1 MSTYRIAVNIEWTG
15 ACNARCVMCPRD
27 ALARP
32 RHMDEA
38 TYRQVLSRLAPNDV
52 FRAVIAGYGDPTVH
66 PRFDQFVELT
76 REARVPV
83 DMVTNG
89 EWLDETRLRAL
100 DGVINTL
107 VVSFSS
113 IDAPVY
119 RHVHAGLDQQRVMDN
134 LILARRTFRK
144 TKLAVSLTPLTECIE
159 TLPETIA
166 WLRNQGIDALTLSPS
181 LYDRA
186 GTVQPRNAGAPD
198 LRRVIRQYGL
208 HSQEYDFVPSVGDLF
223 GQWRANRFRCLPRNS
238 DLAIAADGSYQ
249 YCFNDPGRRHP
260 LGTVANLGIRETL
273 ALRERTGPDP
283 ELCAEC
289 ATRTRYRPRELLQA
303 AAGYMRLH
311 LLQTWSKPKP

>member
-38 TYRQVLSRLAPNDV
+38 TYRQVLSRLAQNDV

-66 PRFDQFVELT
+66 PRFDRFVELT

-89 EWLDETRLRAL
+89 EWLDEARLHAL

-144 TKLAVSLTPLTECIE
+144 TKLAVSLTPLAECIE

-166 WLRNQGIDALTLSPS
+166 WLRSQGIETLTMSPA

-186 GTVQPRNAGAPD
+186 GTLSSQDAPPHD
-198 LRRVIRQYGL
+198 LRQVIRQYGL
-208 HSQEYDFVPSVGDLF
+208 HSQEYDFVPSVGDIF

-249 YCFNDPGRRHP
+249 YCFNDPGRLRP
-260 LGTVANLGIRETL
+260 LGTVAAFGIREIL
-273 ALRERTGPDP
+273 ALRECTGPDP
-283 ELCAEC
+283 VLCAGC
-289 ATRTRYRPRELLQA
+289 ATRTRYRPRELLQV
-303 AAGYMRLH
+303 AAGYARLRF
-311 LLQTWSKPKP
+311 QTWRTS